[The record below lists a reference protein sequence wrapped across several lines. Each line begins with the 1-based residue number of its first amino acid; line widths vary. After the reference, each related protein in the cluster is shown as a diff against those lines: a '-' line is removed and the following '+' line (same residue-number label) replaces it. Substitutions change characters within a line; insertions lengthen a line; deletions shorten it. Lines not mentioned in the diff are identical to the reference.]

1 MEENLT
7 INLIPVNTF
16 VFALPDITGQIIE
29 VNVNYMRDNDN
40 HINSEAWL
48 HSSKHKAMMFLAD
61 ICSFA
66 DNGQSEDEIED
77 RLLSYYN
84 NSEAFV
90 DGVSAL
96 LAEQLDYFNV
106 EEDSE

>member
-7 INLIPVNTF
+7 INLIPINSF
-16 VFALPDITGQIIE
+16 VFALPDLEEQVIE
-29 VNVNYMRDNDN
+29 VNVNYTRDNEG

-48 HSSKHKAMMFLAD
+48 HSSEHKAMMFLAD

-66 DNGQSEDEIED
+66 DIGQTEDEIED

-84 NSEAFV
+84 NSEIFV
-90 DGVSAL
+90 ESVRAL
-96 LAEQLDYFNV
+96 INEQLDYFSID
-106 EEDSE
+106 EE